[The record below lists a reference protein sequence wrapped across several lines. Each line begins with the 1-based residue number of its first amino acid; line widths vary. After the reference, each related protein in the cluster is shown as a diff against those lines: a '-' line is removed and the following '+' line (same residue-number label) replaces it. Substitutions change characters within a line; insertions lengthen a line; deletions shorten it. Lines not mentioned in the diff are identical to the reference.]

1 VATRAI
7 DFGKASQSPK
17 AQPRLKTTVKE
28 DARAD
33 SRARRYDPAETKQRV
48 LSAAHMLFST
58 KGFANTGTA
67 DIARE
72 ADVSEGSIFYHF
84 GSKKALLAELGVRHG
99 RMMIEAMEQ
108 GDALEDLEPGI
119 IIPRVFE
126 FCRNNMMWEGMSGEK
141 CDGSG
146 PAPTAGPKAAL
157 SKNEDAE
164 PFYHAAKDTTTE
176 WILRQMNIA
185 MAKRGITGVE
195 IDIAASFTHHIVGDA
210 IDRVMTAPTP
220 EEAARVEKE
229 TVRFVRAACNYPA
242 N

>member
-1 VATRAI
+1 MATRAI
-7 DFGKASQSPK
+7 DFVKAPQSQKPHANLK
-17 AQPRLKTTVKE
+17 AEVRS
-28 DARAD
+28 D

-48 LSAAHMLFST
+48 LAAAHMLFST

-99 RMMIEAMEQ
+99 RKMIEAMEQ

-141 CDGSG
+141 CDGSAT
-146 PAPTAGPKAAL
+146 APTAVPMAAMAQ
-157 SKNEDAE
+157 NEDAE

-210 IDRVMTAPTP
+210 IDRVMTAPTAA
-220 EEAARVEKE
+220 EAARVEKE
-229 TVRFVRAACNYPA
+229 TVRFVRAACGYPTT
-242 N
+242 